1 MGNLVEYPSI
11 ENAKLEYLQLDM
23 NLALLY
29 EIYKGN
35 EKLASVVSFTYSVLL
50 WLHKLLFRVS
60 YTRWCTCIAAEKMSS
75 QKANIS

>member
-11 ENAKLEYLQLDM
+11 ENAKLEYLQLDR

-50 WLHKLLFRVS
+50 
-60 YTRWCTCIAAEKMSS
+60 
-75 QKANIS
+75 